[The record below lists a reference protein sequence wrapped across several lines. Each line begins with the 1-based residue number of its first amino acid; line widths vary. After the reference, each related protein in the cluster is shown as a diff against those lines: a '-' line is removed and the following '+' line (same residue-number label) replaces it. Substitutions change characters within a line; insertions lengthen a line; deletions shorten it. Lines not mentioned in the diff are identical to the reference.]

1 MKKKL
6 LLAGALLALSL
17 ALLPVSGAR
26 ADAAGKNYRITYQMN
41 KGRNHRQNPKAVKEG
56 RTVKLRKPSR
66 KGYVFRG
73 WYEKGR
79 RVSKVKGTKN
89 HALSAK
95 WAKNPAAKRT
105 KKPSARAELIPMEP
119 VFLETTISMPGIDGL
134 FVPDGTGFVPDFS
147 GIVIPEGEDRE
158 VFPMGER

>member
-41 KGRNHRQNPKAVKEG
+41 KGKNHRQNPKAVKEG
-56 RTVKLRKPSR
+56 RTVKLKKPSR

-89 HALSAK
+89 HTLSAK
-95 WAKNPAAKRT
+95 WTRN
-105 KKPSARAELIPMEP
+105 PSARAELMPMEP
-119 VFLETTISMPGIDGL
+119 VFLETVISMPGIDGL
-134 FVPDGTGFVPDFS
+134 FVHFDAGFVPDFS
-147 GIVIPEGEDRE
+147 GISIPEGGDRE